1 VVLAVF
7 ALWSRFRHR
16 SLFVLDAGIAF
27 AFSLTVAALG
37 MMSPDFGGLDG
48 VYPHGLAFYYV
59 GCSALIPAPWPR
71 MLGILLPIHVS
82 YFATAAVAVLL
93 DPVVTGQWHTP
104 GGVAFFNVHII
115 METALLLFA
124 TVSGHLLWTS
134 RRQLKEARQLGRY
147 RLTAPLGEGAMNEV
161 WLARDAT
168 LGREVALKMLRTDPG
183 VYDDRWIRFER
194 EAHATSTLTSP
205 HTIKIFD
212 YGASDDGIAYIAME
226 YLRGMDLFAMVRR
239 YGPIDVSR
247 AVHFARQACLSLA
260 EAHERGLVHR
270 DVKPANLFALSSA
283 GQEDF
288 LKVLDFGV
296 VREQA
301 AGAGDPSQDRAMIG
315 TPAFMAP
322 EQFVAGDAVPAA
334 DIYAMGATLY
344 FLLTGAPPFEVSTD
358 LRLRRA
364 HTSAPV
370 IPPSL
375 RRGQAVPAA
384 LEAIIARCMAKHP
397 VDRYRDGA
405 ALICALDDL
414 PEIAPWT
421 PADARAWW
429 AQIRMDGTARRAAD
443 SSRVSAG

>member
-1 VVLAVF
+1 MAGSRKADLEEHAQAVRRIALVALATYPSFAAVDVYLYEFLYPQASLSRVFTLRAAGVVVLAVF

-226 YLRGMDLFAMVRR
+226 YLRGMDLHAMVRR
-239 YGPIDVSR
+239 HGPLDVRRWSTSR
-247 AVHFARQACLSLA
+247 ARPAGRWAR
-260 EAHERGLVHR
+260 RT
-270 DVKPANLFALSSA
+270 
-283 GQEDF
+283 
-288 LKVLDFGV
+288 
-296 VREQA
+296 
-301 AGAGDPSQDRAMIG
+301 GAGWS
-315 TPAFMAP
+315 T
-322 EQFVAGDAVPAA
+322 
-334 DIYAMGATLY
+334 AT
-344 FLLTGAPPFEVSTD
+344 
-358 LRLRRA
+358 
-364 HTSAPV
+364 
-370 IPPSL
+370 
-375 RRGQAVPAA
+375 
-384 LEAIIARCMAKHP
+384 
-397 VDRYRDGA
+397 
-405 ALICALDDL
+405 
-414 PEIAPWT
+414 
-421 PADARAWW
+421 
-429 AQIRMDGTARRAAD
+429 
-443 SSRVSAG
+443 SSRPTCSRCRAPTRRTS